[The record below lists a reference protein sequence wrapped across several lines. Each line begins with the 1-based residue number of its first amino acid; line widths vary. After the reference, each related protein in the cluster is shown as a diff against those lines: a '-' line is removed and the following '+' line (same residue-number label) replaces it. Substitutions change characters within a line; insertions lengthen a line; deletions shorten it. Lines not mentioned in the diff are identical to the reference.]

1 MAKHFFK
8 QPPTFKWR
16 HWLEHCLSDWHA
28 KVWVQVFM
36 QAVFFFQFS
45 KQFTSLRSQ
54 YLFNTIQF
62 RNQYYYQEGFVYY
75 PYYGA
80 PLVEYLEIGVS
91 YLLATRK
98 TPCWQESQNIGKALV
113 KINCQQP
120 NRHLVSRCIGT
131 IQATITTCSGDMTT
145 TDIK

>member
-1 MAKHFFK
+1 MQRCGFK
-8 QPPTFKWR
+8 SSCKQ
-16 HWLEHCLSDWHA
+16 C
-28 KVWVQVFM
+28 
-36 QAVFFFQFS
+36 FFFQFS

-54 YLFNTIQF
+54 YLINTIQF
-62 RNQYYYQEGFVYY
+62 RNQYYYQEGFVYN

-145 TDIK
+145 TDIKYTQKNLSSTWNHYVSAQDHM